1 MRHTR
6 RMKIAAILGV
16 RIGTAVAF
24 GGSMRS
30 RGVKGLTRA
39 LSITLALGA
48 CGGSTTGSPQT
59 SNEPCSVTSACGT
72 STASSAS
79 RSSGTAT
86 GTSATVSAVDASTS
100 MSSSDASSPIGA
112 FDAAACT
119 ILASNYDQSCTVDT
133 DCVRVAAG
141 DYCGD
146 ECLCGGESTINVGAL
161 AQFNA
166 DVAKTPIGSG
176 AVEGVGADCGCP
188 TEIDNAPCCQ
198 GGQCVV
204 GRCPETVDAAPANDD
219 APSGNELN
227 YTVLCVADA
236 GPLDAGYP
244 GPPAIPGVSRW
255 CNGPEVC
262 TPFNGG
268 WECCVFMAPQSMC
281 VAP

>member
-1 MRHTR
+1 MHRRH
-6 RMKIAAILGV
+6 
-16 RIGTAVAF
+16 
-24 GGSMRS
+24 
-30 RGVKGLTRA
+30 GL
-39 LSITLALGA
+39 
-48 CGGSTTGSPQT
+48 
-59 SNEPCSVTSACGT
+59 
-72 STASSAS
+72 
-79 RSSGTAT
+79 
-86 GTSATVSAVDASTS
+86 
-100 MSSSDASSPIGA
+100 
-112 FDAAACT
+112 
-119 ILASNYDQSCTVDT
+119 
-133 DCVRVAAG
+133 RVFAG

-146 ECLCGGESTINVGAL
+146 ECICGGDSTINVGAL

-176 AVEGVGADCGCP
+176 AVEGVGADCSWP
-188 TEIDNAPCCQ
+188 TEIDYAPYCQ
-198 GGQCVV
+198 SGRCVV
-204 GRCPETVDAAPANDD
+204 GDCPETADAAPASDD

-227 YTVLCVADA
+227 YTVLCVADT

>member
-1 MRHTR
+1 MRHTG

-24 GGSMRS
+24 GGPMRS

-48 CGGSTTGSPQT
+48 CGGSTTGSPAT

-79 RSSGTAT
+79 RSPGTAT
-86 GTSATVSAVDASTS
+86 GTSASVTAVDASTS
-100 MSSSDASSPIGA
+100 TSSSGASSPTGA

-166 DVAKTPIGSG
+166 DVAKTPIGSD

-188 TEIDNAPCCQ
+188 AEIDNAPCCQ

-204 GRCPETVDAAPANDD
+204 GMCPETVDAAPANDD